1 MRTGI
6 LSGILYRGETR
17 VLDDEARRTAP
28 GDFIRLPDGMVHYEL
43 KGPVDGQ
50 LVVLVHGFSVPY
62 YIWDPTFPALAA
74 AGLRVLRYDLF
85 GRGYSDRPDLLYTME
100 LFVRQLKD
108 LLEAL
113 QVNSPVDLVGLSM
126 GGPISAG
133 FTSQYPERVRKL
145 CLLDPAGFQAERPV
159 LYRLISLPGLGETLI
174 GLFARLLLASN
185 QPDDFYMPEKF
196 PGYPEQFLP
205 QMQYQ
210 GFRRSILSTLRL
222 GPLGGLSETY
232 QQVAA
237 QGLPVL
243 MIWGKQD
250 KLVPFKLSEKARQIL
265 PQAEFH
271 AIDQAGHIAH
281 YERPEVVNP
290 ILVVFLKK

>member
-1 MRTGI
+1 MQ
-6 LSGILYRGETR
+6 SGILYRGETCM
-17 VLDDEARRTAP
+17 LDDEARRNAP
-28 GDFIRLPDGMVHYEL
+28 GSFVRLPDGMVHYEL
-43 KGPVDGQ
+43 KGPETGQ

-62 YIWDPTFPALAA
+62 YIWEHTFPALLA
-74 AGLRVLRYDLF
+74 AGLRVLRYDLL
-85 GRGYSDRPDLLYTME
+85 GRGYSDRPDLPYTME

-113 QVNSPVDLVGLSM
+113 KVDRPVDLVGLSM

-133 FTSQYPERVRKL
+133 FTDRYPERVRKL
-145 CLLDPAGFQAERPV
+145 CLLDPAGFQARRPV
-159 LYRLISLPGLGETLI
+159 VYKLLALPGLGETLI
-174 GLFARLLLASN
+174 GLFAKRLLASS
-185 QPDDFYMPEKF
+185 QPSDFYLPEKF

-210 GFRRSILSTLRL
+210 GFKRAILSTLRV
-222 GPLGGLSETY
+222 GPLGGLTQTY
-232 QQVAA
+232 QRLAA
-237 QGLPVL
+237 YGLPVL
-243 MIWGKQD
+243 LIWGRQD

-281 YERPEVVNP
+281 YERPQVVNP
-290 ILVVFLKK
+290 LLVAFLKK

>member
-1 MRTGI
+1 MQ
-6 LSGILYRGETR
+6 SGILYRGETCM
-17 VLDDEARRTAP
+17 LDDEARRNAP
-28 GDFIRLPDGMVHYEL
+28 GSFVRLPDGMVHYEL
-43 KGPVDGQ
+43 KGPETGQ

-62 YIWDPTFPALAA
+62 YIWEHTFPALVA

-85 GRGYSDRPDLLYTME
+85 GRGYSDRPDLPYTME

-113 QVNSPVDLVGLSM
+113 QVNNPVDLVGLSM

-133 FTSQYPERVRKL
+133 FTDRYPERVRKL
-145 CLLDPAGFQAERPV
+145 CLLDPAGFQARRPV
-159 LYRLISLPGLGETLI
+159 VYKLLALPGLGETLI
-174 GLFARLLLASN
+174 GLFAKRLLASS
-185 QPDDFYMPEKF
+185 QPSDFYMPEKF

-210 GFRRSILSTLRL
+210 GFKRAILSTLRV
-222 GPLGGLSETY
+222 GPLGGLTQTY
-232 QQVAA
+232 QRVAA
-237 QGLPVL
+237 HRLPVL
-243 MIWGKQD
+243 LIWGRQD
-250 KLVPFKLSEKARQIL
+250 RLVPFKLSEKARQIL

-281 YERPEVVNP
+281 YERPEVVSP
-290 ILVVFLKK
+290 LLIAFLKK

>member
-1 MRTGI
+1 MKIG
-6 LSGILYRGETR
+6 LLYRGETHI
-17 VLDDEARRTAP
+17 LDDETRRTAP

-43 KGPVDGQ
+43 KGPANGR

-62 YIWDPTFPALAA
+62 YIWDPTFPALVA
-74 AGLRVLRYDLF
+74 AGLRVLRYDLY
-85 GRGYSDRPDLLYTME
+85 GRGYSDRPDLPYTME
-100 LFVRQLKD
+100 LFVRQLKG

-113 QVNSPVDLVGLSM
+113 QVKSPVDLVGLSM

-133 FTSQYPERVRKL
+133 FTDHHPKRVRKL
-145 CLLDPAGFQAERPV
+145 CLLDPAGFQAGRSV
-159 LYRLISLPGLGETLI
+159 LYRLISLPGVGEILI

-185 QPDDFYMPEKF
+185 QPGDFYMPEKF

-210 GFRRSILSTLRL
+210 GYRRAILSTLRV
-222 GPLGGLSETY
+222 GPLGGLSATY
-232 QQVAA
+232 QRVAA
-237 QGLPVL
+237 LGLPVL
-243 MIWGKQD
+243 LIWGRQD
-250 KLVPFKLSEKARQIL
+250 RLVPFRLSENARRIF

-271 AIDQAGHIAH
+271 AIDRAGHIAH

-290 ILVVFLKK
+290 ILVTFLKK

>member
-1 MRTGI
+1 MQ
-6 LSGILYRGETR
+6 SGILYRGETCM
-17 VLDDEARRTAP
+17 LDDEARRNAP
-28 GDFIRLPDGMVHYEL
+28 GSFVRLPDGMVHYEL
-43 KGPVDGQ
+43 KGPETGQ

-62 YIWDPTFPALAA
+62 YIWEHTFPALLA
-74 AGLRVLRYDLF
+74 AGLRVLRYDLL
-85 GRGYSDRPDLLYTME
+85 GRGYSDRPDLPYTME

-113 QVNSPVDLVGLSM
+113 QVNNPVDLVGLSM

-133 FTSQYPERVRKL
+133 FTDRYPERVRKL
-145 CLLDPAGFQAERPV
+145 CLLDPAGFQARRPV
-159 LYRLISLPGLGETLI
+159 VYKLLALPGLGETLI
-174 GLFARLLLASN
+174 GLFAKRLLASS
-185 QPDDFYMPEKF
+185 QPSDFYMPEKF

-210 GFRRSILSTLRL
+210 GFKRAILSTLRV
-222 GPLGGLSETY
+222 GPLGGLTQTY
-232 QQVAA
+232 QRLAA
-237 QGLPVL
+237 YGLPVL
-243 MIWGKQD
+243 LIWGRQD

-281 YERPEVVNP
+281 YERPQVVNP
-290 ILVVFLKK
+290 LLVAFLKK

>member
-1 MRTGI
+1 MQT
-6 LSGILYRGETR
+6 GILYRGETR
-17 VLDDEARRTAP
+17 ILDDEARRNAP

-43 KGPVDGQ
+43 KGPPEGR

-85 GRGYSDRPDLLYTME
+85 GRGYSDRPDLPYTME

-113 QVNSPVDLVGLSM
+113 QMNDPVDLVGLSM

-133 FTSQYPERVRKL
+133 FTDCYPERVRKL
-145 CLLDPAGFQAERPV
+145 CLLDPAGFQAGRPV
-159 LYRLISLPGLGETLI
+159 LYRLLSLPGLGETLI
-174 GLFARLLLASN
+174 GLFANLLLASN
-185 QPDDFYMPEKF
+185 QPGDFHVPEKF

-205 QMQYQ
+205 QMQFQ
-210 GFRRSILSTLRL
+210 GLKRAILSTLRV
-222 GPLGGLSETY
+222 GPLGELTQTY
-232 QQVAA
+232 QRVAA

-243 MIWGKQD
+243 LVWGRQD
-250 KLVPFKLSEKARQIL
+250 KIVPFKLSEKARQIL

-290 ILVVFLKK
+290 LLITFLKK

>member
-1 MRTGI
+1 MQ
-6 LSGILYRGETR
+6 SGILYRGETCM
-17 VLDDEARRTAP
+17 LDDEARRNAP
-28 GDFIRLPDGMVHYEL
+28 GSFVRLPDGMVHYEL
-43 KGPVDGQ
+43 KGPETGQ

-62 YIWDPTFPALAA
+62 YIWEHTFPALLA

-85 GRGYSDRPDLLYTME
+85 GRGYSDRPDLPYTME

-113 QVNSPVDLVGLSM
+113 QVNNPVDLVGLSM

-133 FTSQYPERVRKL
+133 FTDRYPERVRKL
-145 CLLDPAGFQAERPV
+145 CLLDPAGFQARRPV
-159 LYRLISLPGLGETLI
+159 VYKLLALPGLGETLI
-174 GLFARLLLASN
+174 GLFAKRLLASS
-185 QPDDFYMPEKF
+185 QPSDFYMPEKF

-210 GFRRSILSTLRL
+210 GFKRAILSTLRV
-222 GPLGGLSETY
+222 GPLGGLTQTY
-232 QQVAA
+232 QRLAA
-237 QGLPVL
+237 YGLPVL
-243 MIWGKQD
+243 LIWGRQD

-281 YERPEVVNP
+281 YERPEVVSP
-290 ILVVFLKK
+290 LLIAFLKK

>member
-1 MRTGI
+1 MQT
-6 LSGILYRGETR
+6 GILYRGETR
-17 VLDDEARRTAP
+17 ILDDEARRAAS
-28 GDFIRLPDGMVHYEL
+28 GDFIRLPDGTVHYEL
-43 KGPVDGQ
+43 KGPPDGQ

-62 YIWDPTFPALAA
+62 YIWDPTFSPLAA

-85 GRGYSDRPDLLYTME
+85 GRGFSDRPDLPYTLE

-108 LLEAL
+108 LLQAL

-133 FTSQYPERVRKL
+133 FTDQYPERVRKL
-145 CLLDPAGFQAERPV
+145 CLLDPAGFQAGRPV
-159 LYRLISLPGLGETLI
+159 LYRLLSLPGLGEALI

-185 QPDDFYMPEKF
+185 QPGDFYLPEKF
-196 PGYPEQFLP
+196 PGYSGQFLP

-210 GFRRSILSTLRL
+210 GFKRAILSTLRV
-222 GPLGGLSETY
+222 GPLGELTATY
-232 QQVAA
+232 QRVAA

-243 MIWGKQD
+243 LVWGRQD
-250 KLVPFKLSEKARQIL
+250 KVVPFKLSEKARQIL

-281 YERPEVVNP
+281 YEKPELVNP
-290 ILVVFLKK
+290 LLVAFLKR

>member
-1 MRTGI
+1 MQ
-6 LSGILYRGETR
+6 SGILYRGETCM
-17 VLDDEARRTAP
+17 LDDEARRNAP
-28 GDFIRLPDGMVHYEL
+28 GSFVRLPDGMVHYEL
-43 KGPVDGQ
+43 KGPETGQ

-62 YIWDPTFPALAA
+62 YIWEHTFPALLA

-85 GRGYSDRPDLLYTME
+85 GRGYSDRPDLPYTME

-113 QVNSPVDLVGLSM
+113 QVNNPVDLVGLSM

-133 FTSQYPERVRKL
+133 FTDRYPERVRKL
-145 CLLDPAGFQAERPV
+145 CLLDPAGFQARRPV
-159 LYRLISLPGLGETLI
+159 VYKLLALPGLGETLI
-174 GLFARLLLASN
+174 GLFAKRLLASS
-185 QPDDFYMPEKF
+185 QPSDFYMPEKF

-210 GFRRSILSTLRL
+210 GFKRAILSTLRV
-222 GPLGGLSETY
+222 GPLGGLTQTY
-232 QQVAA
+232 QRLAA
-237 QGLPVL
+237 YGLPVL
-243 MIWGKQD
+243 LIWGRQD

-281 YERPEVVNP
+281 YERPQVVNP
-290 ILVVFLKK
+290 LLVAFLKK

>member
-1 MRTGI
+1 MQT
-6 LSGILYRGETR
+6 GILYRGETHM
-17 VLDDEARRTAP
+17 LDDEARRNAP
-28 GDFIRLPDGMVHYEL
+28 GNFVRLPDGMVHYEL
-43 KGPVDGQ
+43 KGLAVGQ

-62 YIWDPTFPALAA
+62 YIWEHTFPALVA
-74 AGLRVLRYDLF
+74 AGLQVLRYDLF
-85 GRGYSDRPDLLYTME
+85 GRGYSDRPDLPYTME

-113 QVNSPVDLVGLSM
+113 QVNTPVDLVGLSM

-133 FTSQYPERVRKL
+133 FTDRYPERVRKL
-145 CLLDPAGFQAERPV
+145 CLLDPAGFQARRPV
-159 LYRLISLPGLGETLI
+159 VYRLLGLPGLGETLI
-174 GLFARLLLASN
+174 GLFAKLLLASN
-185 QPDDFYMPEKF
+185 QPNDFYMPEKF

-210 GFRRSILSTLRL
+210 GFKRAILSTLRV
-222 GPLGGLSETY
+222 GPLGGLIQTY
-232 QQVAA
+232 QRVAEK
-237 QGLPVL
+237 GLPVML
-243 MIWGKQD
+243 VWGRQD
-250 KLVPFKLSEKARQIL
+250 KLVPFKLSEKARQVL

-290 ILVVFLKK
+290 LLIAFLKK